1 MEGFIMKHHDLIT
14 PRQAHSLAGLLAAR
28 CERTPHSLACQQY
41 DEAKQSW
48 QSYTW
53 QQIHDEAMLWRG
65 ALAREGLKA
74 GDRVAI
80 MLRNCHE
87 WLCFDMAALGLG
99 LVTVPLY
106 PNDRADSA
114 AYIVDHSGSKLLLVE
129 TLDEQDALLEHI
141 EIQTL
146 KQIVCLRETTTRA
159 MPTNAVLLTDWL
171 ARADRPRRVSDN
183 IDPDSLATIVYTS
196 GTTGPPKGVM
206 LSHHNILWNA
216 WSGLHSV
223 DVYHDDVF
231 LSFLPLSHTLE
242 RTVGYY
248 LPIMAGAA
256 ICYARS
262 IPQLAEDLVDRKPTV
277 LISVPR
283 IYERIYNRIHEQLSG
298 KSAVAQT
305 LFNTAVDIG
314 WAQFEHQQGRQS
326 WSPKLLLH
334 GLLDKLVGHKIRQRV
349 GGRLRIAI
357 CGGAPL
363 PEHVAKTF
371 IALGFPIQQGYGLTE
386 TSPVISVNTVKQ
398 NLPRSVGQLLK
409 DVIVDVTEQSELI
422 VKSPGLMLGYWRNQE
437 ATATT
442 IDADGW
448 LHTGD
453 LARLDEHGFLHI
465 TGRLKDIIVLA
476 NGEKVS
482 PVDMETAIAAD
493 KLIDQ
498 ALVVGD
504 GRPFL
509 SALLVL
515 SDEAWLQLATLTGL
529 KEPAELSSAPAVEQ
543 HLLGR
548 IQQQLHQF
556 PSYAQVI
563 RIAISQQPWTIEN
576 GLSTPTLKAK
586 RQQIMTLFAKDID
599 RLYEGH

>member
-1 MEGFIMKHHDLIT
+1 MKRTDFIL
-14 PRQAHSLAGLLAAR
+14 PRQAHSLAGLLAER
-28 CERTPHSLACQQY
+28 CERNAHVLACQQY
-41 DEAKQSW
+41 DEDQQAW
-48 QSYTW
+48 QSFSW
-53 QQIHDEAMLWRG
+53 QQIHDEVMQWRG
-65 ALAREGLKA
+65 AIAAEQLQK

-80 MLRNCHE
+80 MLRNCRQ

-114 AYIVDHSGSKLLLVE
+114 AYILDHAGAKLLLLE
-129 TLDEQDALLEHI
+129 SLSGQEDLLQHDEVKALQRI
-141 EIQTL
+141 I
-146 KQIVCLRETTTRA
+146 CLQGNDDTA
-159 MPTNAVLLTDWL
+159 MPANAILLTDWL
-171 ARADRPRRVSDN
+171 ARSDRPRPVIDN
-183 IDPDSLATIVYTS
+183 IDPDALATIVYTS

-216 WSGLHSV
+216 WSSLHSV
-223 DVYHDDVF
+223 PIYHDDLF

-262 IPQLAEDLVDRKPTV
+262 ITHLAEDLVDRKPTV

-283 IYERIYNRIHEQLSG
+283 IYERIYNRLQEQLTLKSG
-298 KSAVAQT
+298 LQQKLFKLAVE
-305 LFNTAVDIG
+305 VG
-314 WAQFEHQQGRQS
+314 WHWFEHRQRRRA
-326 WSPKLLLH
+326 WHPRLLLH
-334 GLLDKLVGHKIRQRV
+334 GLLDHLVGAKIRQLV
-349 GGRLRIAI
+349 GGRLRVGI

-371 IALGFPIQQGYGLTE
+371 IALGFPILQGYGLTE
-386 TSPVISVNTVKQ
+386 TSPVLSVNRAAH
-398 NLPRSVGQLLK
+398 NLPRSVGLLLK
-409 DVIVDVTEQSELI
+409 DVEARFTEKTELT
-422 VKSPGLMLGYWRNQE
+422 VKSPGAMLGYWQNPE
-437 ATATT
+437 ATAET
-442 IDADGW
+442 IDQDGW

-453 LARLDEHGFLHI
+453 LGRQDEQGFLHI

-493 KLIDQ
+493 KMIDQ
-498 ALVVGD
+498 VLVVGD

-509 SALLVL
+509 TALLVL
-515 SDEAWLQLATLTGL
+515 SDEAWVQLSKLTGVS
-529 KEPAELSSAPAVEQ
+529 EQAELSSAPAVEQ

-548 IQQQLHQF
+548 IQQQLHNF
-556 PSYAQVI
+556 PSYAQII
-563 RIAISQQPWTIEN
+563 RVAISQQPWTIEN
-576 GLSTPTLKAK
+576 GLTTPTLKNK
-586 RQQIMTLFAKDID
+586 RQQILTLFAKDID
-599 RLYEGH
+599 KLYEGH

>member
-1 MEGFIMKHHDLIT
+1 MKQHDLIT

-28 CERTPHSLACQQY
+28 CERTPHNLACQQY
-41 DEAKQSW
+41 DEAQQSW

-53 QQIHDEAMLWRG
+53 QQIHDEVMLWRG

-141 EIQTL
+141 EIKTL
-146 KQIVCLRETTTRA
+146 KQIVCLHETTTRA
-159 MPTNAVLLTDWL
+159 MPTNAVVLSDWL
-171 ARADRPRRVSDN
+171 ASADRPRRVSDN

-283 IYERIYNRIHEQLSG
+283 IYERIYNRIHEQLSS
-298 KSAVAQT
+298 KSALAQS
-305 LFNTAVDIG
+305 LFNTAVAIG

-326 WSPKLLLH
+326 WRPKLLLH

-386 TSPVISVNTVKQ
+386 TSPVISVNTAKQ

-409 DVIVDVTEQSELI
+409 DVTVDVTEQSELI

-453 LARLDEHGFLHI
+453 LARLDDHGFLHI

-529 KEPAELSSAPAVEQ
+529 KETAELSSAPAVEQ

-556 PSYAQVI
+556 PSYAQII

-576 GLSTPTLKAK
+576 GLSTPTLKTK

>member
-1 MEGFIMKHHDLIT
+1 MKQHDLIT

-28 CERTPHSLACQQY
+28 CERSPHSLACQQF
-41 DEAKQSW
+41 DESQQRW
-48 QSYTW
+48 NSYTW
-53 QQIHDEAMLWRG
+53 QQIHDEVMLWRG
-65 ALAREGLKA
+65 ALAAEQLQP

-80 MLRNCHE
+80 MLRNCRE

-114 AYIVDHSGSKLLLVE
+114 AFILDHAGAKLLLVE

-141 EIQTL
+141 EVMTL
-146 KQIVCLRETTTRA
+146 QRIICLRKTTTRS
-159 MPTNAVLLTDWL
+159 MPGNAIELSDWL
-171 ARADRPRRVSDN
+171 AKSDRSRPVMDKL
-183 IDPDSLATIVYTS
+183 DPDSLATIVYTS

-223 DVYHDDVF
+223 DVFSDDLF

-248 LPIMAGAA
+248 LPIMAGAG

-283 IYERIYNRIHEQLSG
+283 IYERIYNRIQDQLSA
-298 KSAVAQT
+298 KSALAQT
-305 LFNTAVDIG
+305 LFNTAVEVG
-314 WAQFEHQQGRQS
+314 WAHFEHQQGRQR
-326 WSPKLLLH
+326 WSIKLLSH
-334 GLLDKLVGHKIRQRV
+334 ALLDKLVGHKIRQRV

-386 TSPVISVNTVKQ
+386 TSPVISVNTKTQ

-409 DVIVDVTEQSELI
+409 DVIVDFSEQSELI
-422 VKSPGLMLGYWRNQE
+422 VKSPGLMLGYWRNKD
-437 ATATT
+437 ATAAT

-453 LARLDEHGFLHI
+453 LGRLDDDGFLHI

-515 SDEAWLQLATLTGL
+515 SDDAWLQLASLTGV
-529 KEPAELSSAPAVEQ
+529 KEQAELSSAPAVEQ
-543 HLLGR
+543 HLLSR

-563 RIAISQQPWTIEN
+563 RIAISEQPWTIEN

-586 RQQIMTLFAKDID
+586 RQQIINLFAKDID

>member
-1 MEGFIMKHHDLIT
+1 MKQHDLIT

-28 CERTPHSLACQQY
+28 CERSPHSQACQQF
-41 DEAKQSW
+41 DETQQSW
-48 QSYTW
+48 QSYSW
-53 QQIHDEAMLWRG
+53 QQIHDEVMLWRG
-65 ALAREGLKA
+65 ALAAENLQP

-80 MLRNCHE
+80 MLRNCRE

-114 AYIVDHSGSKLLLVE
+114 AYIVDHAGAKVLLVE

-141 EIQTL
+141 EVMTL
-146 KQIVCLRETTTRA
+146 QRIVCLHKTTTRA
-159 MPTNAVLLTDWL
+159 MPANAVVLSDWL
-171 ARADRPRRVSDN
+171 ARAAPPRAVIDK

-223 DVYHDDVF
+223 DVYPDDVF

-248 LPIMAGAA
+248 LPIMAGAS

-262 IPQLAEDLVDRKPTV
+262 IPQLADDLVDRKPTI

-283 IYERIYNRIHEQLSG
+283 IYERIYNRIHEQLSA
-298 KSAVAQT
+298 KSSVAQT
-305 LFNTAVDIG
+305 LFKTAVDIG
-314 WAQFEHQQGRQS
+314 WAHFEHQQGRQS
-326 WSPKLLLH
+326 WHIKLLLH

-386 TSPVISVNTVKQ
+386 TSPVISVNTDKQ

-409 DVIVDVTEQSELI
+409 DVTVDFTDQSELI
-422 VKSPGLMLGYWRNQE
+422 VKSPGLMLGYWRNKE
-437 ATATT
+437 ATAAT
-442 IDADGW
+442 IDANGW

-453 LARLDEHGFLHI
+453 LARQDEHGFLHI

-515 SDEAWLQLATLTGL
+515 SDEAWLQLASLTGL
-529 KEPAELSSAPAVEQ
+529 KEPAELASAPAVEQ
-543 HLLGR
+543 HMLSR

-556 PSYAQVI
+556 PSYAQVV

>member
-1 MEGFIMKHHDLIT
+1 MKFTDIIL
-14 PRQAHSLAGLLAAR
+14 PRQAHSLAGLLEIRA
-28 CERTPHSLACQQY
+28 ERSSQALACQQY
-41 DEAKQSW
+41 DDNSQHW
-48 QSYTW
+48 QSFSW
-53 QQIHDEAMLWRG
+53 QQIDDAVRLWRG
-65 ALAREGLKA
+65 ALAAEQLQP

-80 MLRNCHE
+80 MLRNCRQ
-87 WLCFDMAALGLG
+87 WLYFDMAALGLG

-114 AYIVDHSGSKLLLVE
+114 AYILDHAGARLLLLE
-129 TLDEQDALLEHI
+129 TVSGQEDLLAHDEVKALQRIICLQESTDTEMPDNAILLDE
-141 EIQTL
+141 
-146 KQIVCLRETTTRA
+146 
-159 MPTNAVLLTDWL
+159 WL
-171 ARADRPRRVSDN
+171 AVSRHPRAVIDN
-183 IDPDSLATIVYTS
+183 IDPDALATIVYTS

-216 WSGLHSV
+216 WRSLEKV
-223 DVYHDDVF
+223 PVYNNDLF

-262 IPQLAEDLVDRKPTV
+262 IPQLAEDLIDRRPTV

-283 IYERIYNRIHEQLSG
+283 IYERIFNRLQEQLALKSG
-298 KSAVAQT
+298 LQQKLFALAVKT
-305 LFNTAVDIG
+305 G
-314 WAQFEHQQGRQS
+314 WQCFEHRQQRQP
-326 WSPKLLLH
+326 WHPRLLLH

-349 GGRLRIAI
+349 GGRLRVAI

-363 PEHVAKTF
+363 PEHVARTF
-371 IALGFPIQQGYGLTE
+371 IALGFPILQGYGLTE
-386 TSPVISVNTVKQ
+386 TSPVLSVNEAAH
-398 NLPRSVGQLLK
+398 NLPRSVGLLLK
-409 DVIVDVTEQSELI
+409 DVEARFTEQAELT
-422 VKSPGLMLGYWRNQE
+422 VKTPGMMLGYWHNGE
-437 ATATT
+437 ATAQS
-442 IDADGW
+442 IDSEGW

-453 LARLDEHGFLHI
+453 LGRLDPQGFLHI

-493 KLIDQ
+493 KMIDQ
-498 ALVVGD
+498 VLVVGD

-509 SALLVL
+509 TALLVL
-515 SDEAWLQLATLTGL
+515 SDEAWVQLTKLTGISEQAAL
-529 KEPAELSSAPAVEQ
+529 TTTPAVEQ

-556 PSYAQVI
+556 PSYAQII
-563 RIAISQQPWTIEN
+563 RVAISVQPWTIEN
-576 GLSTPTLKAK
+576 GLTTPTLKTK
-586 RQQIMTLFAKDID
+586 RQQIMTLFAQDID
-599 RLYEGH
+599 KLYEGH

>member
-1 MEGFIMKHHDLIT
+1 MKRHDLIT

-28 CERTPHSLACQQY
+28 CERSPHSLACQQF
-41 DEAKQSW
+41 DEQQQSW
-48 QSYTW
+48 QSYSW
-53 QQIHDEAMLWRG
+53 QQVHDEVRLWRG
-65 ALAREGLKA
+65 ALAAEKLQK

-80 MLRNCHE
+80 MLRNCRE

-114 AYIVDHSGSKLLLVE
+114 AFIIDHAGAKLLLVD
-129 TLDEQDALLEHI
+129 TLDDQDALLEHI
-141 EIQTL
+141 EVITL
-146 KQIVCLRETTTRA
+146 QRIICLRETTTRP
-159 MPTNAVLLTDWL
+159 MPRNAITLSQWL
-171 ARADRPRRVSDN
+171 ANADSPRAVSDN

-206 LSHHNILWNA
+206 LSHHNMLWNA

-223 DVYHDDVF
+223 DVFSDDVF

-248 LPIMAGAA
+248 LPIMAGAG

-283 IYERIYNRIHEQLSG
+283 IYERIYNRIQDQLGS
-298 KSAVAQT
+298 KSALAQT
-305 LFNTAVDIG
+305 LFKTAVAVG
-314 WAQFEHQQGRQS
+314 WAYFEHQQGRQS
-326 WSPKLLLH
+326 WTLKLLLH
-334 GLLDKLVGHKIRQRV
+334 GLLDKLVGHKIRERV

-386 TSPVISVNTVKQ
+386 TSPVISVNTKAQ

-409 DVIVDVTEQSELI
+409 DVIVKITDQSELI
-422 VKSPGLMLGYWRNQE
+422 VKSPGLMLGYWRNKE
-437 ATATT
+437 ATAST
-442 IDADGW
+442 IDDDGW

-453 LARLDEHGFLHI
+453 LARLDENGFLHI

-493 KLIDQ
+493 KYIDQ

-529 KEPAELSSAPAVEQ
+529 KEPTELSTAPAVEQ
-543 HLLGR
+543 QLLGR
-548 IQQQLHQF
+548 IQKQLHQF
-556 PSYAQVI
+556 PSYAQIV
-563 RIAISQQPWTIEN
+563 RIAISQHPWTIEN

-586 RQQIMTLFAKDID
+586 RQQIMTMFAKDID